1 MFSFS
6 LIDFC
11 VNEILNVKMKMEI
24 MIPDVSLEYD
34 RKTNPSRGNYDS
46 KIAKTYG

>member
-1 MFSFS
+1 MSSFS

-11 VNEILNVKMKMEI
+11 VNEILNVKMKMEF

-46 KIAKTYG
+46 IIAKTYG